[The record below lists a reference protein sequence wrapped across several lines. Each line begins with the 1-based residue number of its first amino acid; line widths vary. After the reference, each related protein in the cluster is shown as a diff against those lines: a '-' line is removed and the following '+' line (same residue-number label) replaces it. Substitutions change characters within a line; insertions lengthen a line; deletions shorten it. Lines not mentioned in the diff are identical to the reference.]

1 MATPALFTPL
11 TLRGVTLKN
20 RIAVSPM
27 CQYSATNGVP
37 NDWHFVHLG
46 RFAIGGAG
54 MVMVEA
60 TAVEPEGRISHGC
73 LGLWND
79 EQQAQMARI
88 AAFLKSQGAVPA
100 IQIGH
105 AGRKASTHRPFEGGG
120 PITAADAKPGEAPW
134 ETVAPSAIPFAEG
147 YPTPHTLTVDEFQV
161 LTGKFV
167 DSAKRALAAGF
178 EVLELHGAHGY
189 LLTEFLSPI
198 SNQRTDQYGGDI
210 AGRMRFLL
218 ETVEAVRAVW
228 PADKPLF
235 VRLSTVDGTPG
246 GWSLEDSVV
255 LAKELKARGVDV
267 VDSSS
272 GGLTTSME
280 AANKPGP
287 LYQTPY
293 A

>member
-73 LGLWND
+73 LGLLLVIP
-79 EQQAQMARI
+79 QAQMARI

-147 YPTPHTLTVDEFQV
+147 YPTPHTLTVDEIQV